1 MNNDQITN
9 ILTVILFVM
18 IGILFILF
26 CAYIIIKVKEKNRK
40 KKRIAI
46 NNDMKKM
53 QNEREI
59 PEVKQLTDYTKQSI
73 YSFMNFDKIQ
83 DNMIISKKR
92 KKICYG
98 NRMSGY

>member
-1 MNNDQITN
+1 MSNDQITN

-26 CAYIIIKVKEKNRK
+26 CTYIILKVKEKRRK
-40 KKRIAI
+40 NKRMAVD
-46 NNDMKKM
+46 NDMQKNQNKK
-53 QNEREI
+53 EI

-92 KKICYG
+92 KKICNG
-98 NRMSGY
+98 NRMSGN